1 MGQGTQR
8 PETSPSNPTA
18 TSSTDVIARS
28 EMQEREV
35 AQDEATPATD
45 SRDGEGAKTGV
56 EGGASEAKSSSA
68 PSASQ
73 AEGEELAV
81 GQGGSSSS
89 SSTPP
94 GGAAAAD
101 PSVTNLH
108 FFHDKVTLVS
118 LPEEQFTRVKGWKK
132 VCLFGHILRY
142 TRKLPGQDEE
152 LTVVKEMKYDEVQ
165 GCRRYTRNDR
175 DAWRQRLDSPED
187 ALNEIGV
194 YSYFR
199 EQERQCPYV
208 LRMLG
213 SFVREVTTNLGRERR
228 IWLVL
233 ENCDGGDLFDSIQEL
248 RNNHGGV
255 LAEVELKRYVWQ
267 ILKAVEFLHEHN
279 VGHRD
284 ISLENLLLRQGQV
297 RLMDFG
303 QAVLLRNAQG
313 NAHYYF
319 RLCGKDYYRAPEVYM
334 PSNDSCP
341 GLRVQAPVPEGWTQG
356 REVQV
361 MGGGYLCLL
370 RFPDTATPGQMSAAT
385 LSGYPVAPV
394 DVFACGV
401 AMFILHAQVQPWKQA
416 LMAIPHFKWAYANG
430 IQALLQA
437 WEKPA
442 LSNDASQLL
451 SGMLHVYSAHRWTIQ
466 DCLASPWFADVGQDL
481 PANQATEQASSSS
494 PAPTE
499 ETASASGAPAAAQPS
514 DASAGYPAS

>member
-28 EMQEREV
+28 EMQESEV
-35 AQDEATPATD
+35 AQDETTPATSSTD
-45 SRDGEGAKTGV
+45 AEGAKTGV

-68 PSASQ
+68 PCASQ

-89 SSTPP
+89 STSP

-108 FFHDKVTLVS
+108 FFHGKVTLDD
-118 LPEEQFTRVKGWKK
+118 LPANEAEQYTRIKGWKK
-132 VCLFGHILRY
+132 VCLFGYVLRY

-152 LTVVKEMKYDEVQ
+152 LTVVKEMMYDKVQ
-165 GCRRYTRNDR
+165 ECHRYTRNDR

-194 YSYFR
+194 YSFFR
-199 EQERQCPYV
+199 EQQRQCPYV

-213 SFVREVTTNLGRERR
+213 SFVREVATERGPERR

-233 ENCDGGDLFDSIQEL
+233 ENCDGGDLFDSIQDK
-248 RNNHGGV
+248 RNKGGGK

-267 ILKAVEFLHEHN
+267 ILKAVEYLHEHN

-303 QAVLLRNAQG
+303 QAVLLRDAAG

-334 PSNDSCP
+334 PSNESCP
-341 GLRVQAPVPEGWTQG
+341 GLRVQAPVPAGWTPG

-370 RFPDTATPGQMSAAT
+370 RFPDNATPGQMSEAT

-416 LMAIPHFKWAYANG
+416 LMAIPNFKWVYANG

-437 WEKPA
+437 WNKPA

-466 DCLASPWFADVGQDL
+466 DCLASPWFADMDQDL
-481 PANQATEQASSSS
+481 SANQATEQASSSS

-499 ETASASGAPAAAQPS
+499 ETASASGAPAAAQPFS
-514 DASAGYPAS
+514 IIP